1 MQSDVGIRT
10 EAPGEITMRPRRRKQ
25 TLSDELIGLM
35 WIFIPVVLILLMAMF
50 GGVFF
55 LSVMVG

>member
-1 MQSDVGIRT
+1 
-10 EAPGEITMRPRRRKQ
+10 MRPRRRKQ

-35 WIFIPVVLILLMAMF
+35 WCCLAVVLILLMAMF
-50 GGVFF
+50 GGMFF

>member
-1 MQSDVGIRT
+1 
-10 EAPGEITMRPRRRKQ
+10 MRPHRRKQ

-50 GGVFF
+50 GGMFF
-55 LSVMVG
+55 LSVMLG